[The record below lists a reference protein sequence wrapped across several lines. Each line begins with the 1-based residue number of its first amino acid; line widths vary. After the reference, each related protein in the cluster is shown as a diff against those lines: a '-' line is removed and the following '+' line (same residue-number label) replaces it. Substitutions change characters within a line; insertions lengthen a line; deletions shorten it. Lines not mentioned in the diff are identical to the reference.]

1 MARQRKKRDKN
12 FLLQGSILAIAGVIT
27 KIIGV
32 VYRIPLTNIVGSEGM
47 GYYSVAFSI
56 FTIALMLTSYSLPL
70 AVSKLVS
77 ARVAVGQYRNAYK
90 VFRCSMMFAIVS
102 GGAVALMIF
111 LGADFIAS
119 TVMQMDLSVYAL
131 RVLAPCIFIVA
142 VLGVMRGFF
151 QGNGSMMPTALS
163 QVLEQIVN
171 AVASIVGAY
180 VLLRAG
186 KELSETR
193 GDASYGPAYAA
204 AGGTVGTVA
213 GAAFALVTVI
223 FVFSVYRSVFKR
235 KMRKDRSRKKESFRR
250 IYHILFLTIAPVI
263 LSATVYNV
271 SDFLDT
277 AIFNNVMAAQ
287 GYQKTEY
294 ASFMGIFN
302 SQYNTLVNVPLSVS
316 SALAASLIPS
326 LVTTV
331 KTGNRKQVHNKITTV
346 TRFNMII
353 AIPCAVGF
361 LILARPIM
369 DLLFYTEDNKMAALM
384 LQLGAVSVVFFC
396 LSTVTNSVLQ
406 GLDDMMTPVK
416 NAAISLV
423 VHTLSLFLMLVVFKW
438 NIYAVVISKIVFSG
452 TICIL
457 NAHAM
462 RERIGYVQ
470 ERKLTFVIPVCASGI
485 MGAVTVIVHL
495 IFELFAGAKIA
506 TVVSLFAGV
515 ITYGVVLVLLGGV
528 SEDEM
533 RNIPKGR
540 TLAAI
545 CKKLHLFRG

>member
-1 MARQRKKRDKN
+1 MAKQRKKRDKN
-12 FLLQGSILAIAGVIT
+12 FLLQGSILAVAGVIT

-47 GYYSVAFSI
+47 GYYGVAFSI
-56 FTIALMLTSYSLPL
+56 YTIALMLTSYSLPL

-90 VFRCSMMFAIVS
+90 VFRCAMMFAVVA
-102 GGAVALMIF
+102 GGAVSLIIF

-119 TVMQMDLSVYAL
+119 TVMQMDMSVYAL
-131 RVLAPCIFIVA
+131 RVLAPCIFVVA

-171 AVASIVGAY
+171 AVASIVGAF
-180 VLLRAG
+180 VLLKIG
-186 KELSETR
+186 KELGETR

-204 AGGTVGTVA
+204 AGGTVGTIA
-213 GAAFALVTVI
+213 GAAFALLTVM
-223 FVFSVYRSVFKR
+223 FVFSVYRSVFKKKLR
-235 KMRKDRSRKKESFRR
+235 RDRSRKKESFRR
-250 IYHILFLTIAPVI
+250 IYHILLLTIAPVI
-263 LSATVYNV
+263 LSATVYNI

-331 KTGNRKQVHNKITTV
+331 QTGSRKQVHNKITMV
-346 TRFNMII
+346 TRFNMMI

-361 LILARPIM
+361 LILAKPIM
-369 DLLFYTEDNKMAALM
+369 DLLFYAEDNKMAALM
-384 LQLGAVSVVFFC
+384 LQLGAISVIFFC

-406 GLDDMMTPVK
+406 GLDDMMTPVR
-416 NAAISLV
+416 NAAISLLI
-423 VHTLSLFLMLVVFKW
+423 HTLSLLLMLVVFKW

-452 TICIL
+452 AICIL
-457 NAHAM
+457 NAHAL

-470 ERKLTFVIPVCASGI
+470 EQKQTFIIPICASGI
-485 MGAVTVIVHL
+485 MGAVTVVVHL
-495 IFELFAGAKIA
+495 VFELFAGAKIA
-506 TVVSLFAGV
+506 TVAALFAAV
-515 ITYGVVLVLLGGV
+515 AAYGAALVLLGGV
-528 SEDEM
+528 TEEEM
-533 RNIPKGR
+533 QNMPKGR
-540 TLAAI
+540 SLAAL
-545 CKKLHLFRG
+545 CRKLHLFRD

>member
-1 MARQRKKRDKN
+1 MVKQRKKRDKN
-12 FLLQGSILAIAGVIT
+12 FLLQGSILAVAGVIT

-47 GYYSVAFSI
+47 GYYGVAFSI
-56 FTIALMLTSYSLPL
+56 YTIALMLTSYSLPL

-90 VFRCSMMFAIVS
+90 VFRCAMMFAVVA
-102 GGAVALMIF
+102 GGAVALIIF

-119 TVMQMDLSVYAL
+119 TVMQMDMSVYAL
-131 RVLAPCIFIVA
+131 RVLAPCIFVVA

-171 AVASIVGAY
+171 AAASIVGAF
-180 VLLRAG
+180 VLLKIG
-186 KELSETR
+186 KELGETR

-204 AGGTVGTVA
+204 AGGTVGTIA
-213 GAAFALVTVI
+213 GAAFALLTVM
-223 FVFSVYRSVFKR
+223 FVFSVYRSVYKKKLR
-235 KMRKDRSRKKESFRR
+235 RDRSRKKESFRR
-250 IYHILFLTIAPVI
+250 IYHILLLTIAPVI
-263 LSATVYNV
+263 LSATVYNI

-331 KTGNRKQVHNKITTV
+331 QTGSRKQVHNKITMV
-346 TRFNMII
+346 TRFNMMI

-361 LILARPIM
+361 LILAKPIM
-369 DLLFYTEDNKMAALM
+369 DLLFYAEDNKMAALM
-384 LQLGAVSVVFFC
+384 LQLGAISVIFFC

-406 GLDDMMTPVK
+406 GLDDMMTPVR
-416 NAAISLV
+416 NAAISLLI
-423 VHTLSLFLMLVVFKW
+423 HTLSLLLMLVVFKW

-452 TICIL
+452 AICIL
-457 NAHAM
+457 NAHAL

-470 ERKLTFVIPVCASGI
+470 EQKQTFIIPICASGI
-485 MGAVTVIVHL
+485 MGAVTVVVHL
-495 IFELFAGAKIA
+495 VFELFAGAKIA
-506 TVVSLFAGV
+506 TVAALFAAV
-515 ITYGVVLVLLGGV
+515 AAYGVALVLLGGV
-528 SEDEM
+528 TEEEM
-533 RNIPKGR
+533 QNMPKGR
-540 TLAAI
+540 SLAAL
-545 CKKLHLFRG
+545 CRKLHLFRD

>member
-56 FTIALMLTSYSLPL
+56 YTIALMLTSYSLPL

-213 GAAFALVTVI
+213 GAALD
-223 FVFSVYRSVFKR
+223 R
-235 KMRKDRSRKKESFRR
+235 K
-250 IYHILFLTIAPVI
+250 
-263 LSATVYNV
+263 
-271 SDFLDT
+271 
-277 AIFNNVMAAQ
+277 
-287 GYQKTEY
+287 
-294 ASFMGIFN
+294 
-302 SQYNTLVNVPLSVS
+302 
-316 SALAASLIPS
+316 
-326 LVTTV
+326 
-331 KTGNRKQVHNKITTV
+331 
-346 TRFNMII
+346 
-353 AIPCAVGF
+353 
-361 LILARPIM
+361 
-369 DLLFYTEDNKMAALM
+369 
-384 LQLGAVSVVFFC
+384 SVV
-396 LSTVTNSVLQ
+396 
-406 GLDDMMTPVK
+406 
-416 NAAISLV
+416 
-423 VHTLSLFLMLVVFKW
+423 
-438 NIYAVVISKIVFSG
+438 
-452 TICIL
+452 
-457 NAHAM
+457 
-462 RERIGYVQ
+462 
-470 ERKLTFVIPVCASGI
+470 
-485 MGAVTVIVHL
+485 
-495 IFELFAGAKIA
+495 
-506 TVVSLFAGV
+506 
-515 ITYGVVLVLLGGV
+515 
-528 SEDEM
+528 
-533 RNIPKGR
+533 
-540 TLAAI
+540 
-545 CKKLHLFRG
+545 

>member
-1 MARQRKKRDKN
+1 MAKQRKKRDKN
-12 FLLQGSILAIAGVIT
+12 FLLQGSILAVAGVIT

-47 GYYSVAFSI
+47 GYYGVAFSI
-56 FTIALMLTSYSLPL
+56 YTIALMLTSYSLPL

-90 VFRCSMMFAIVS
+90 VFRCAMMFAVVA
-102 GGAVALMIF
+102 GGAVALIIF

-119 TVMQMDLSVYAL
+119 TVMQLDMSVYAL
-131 RVLAPCIFIVA
+131 RVLAPCIFVVA

-171 AVASIVGAY
+171 AAASIVGAF
-180 VLLRAG
+180 VLLKIG
-186 KELSETR
+186 KELGETR

-204 AGGTVGTVA
+204 AGGTVGTIA
-213 GAAFALVTVI
+213 GAAFALLTVM
-223 FVFSVYRSVFKR
+223 FVFSVYRSVYKKKLR
-235 KMRKDRSRKKESFRR
+235 RDRSRKKESFRR
-250 IYHILFLTIAPVI
+250 IYHILLLTIAPVI
-263 LSATVYNV
+263 LSATVYNI

-331 KTGNRKQVHNKITTV
+331 QTGSRKQVHNKITMV
-346 TRFNMII
+346 TRFNMMI

-361 LILARPIM
+361 LILAKPIM
-369 DLLFYTEDNKMAALM
+369 DLLFYAEDNKMAALM
-384 LQLGAVSVVFFC
+384 LQLGAISVIFFC

-406 GLDDMMTPVK
+406 GLDDMMTPVR
-416 NAAISLV
+416 NAAISLLI
-423 VHTLSLFLMLVVFKW
+423 HTLSLLLMLVVFKW

-452 TICIL
+452 AICIL
-457 NAHAM
+457 NAHAL

-470 ERKLTFVIPVCASGI
+470 EQKQTFIIPICASGI
-485 MGAVTVIVHL
+485 MGAVTVVVHL
-495 IFELFAGAKIA
+495 VFELFAGAKIA
-506 TVVSLFAGV
+506 TVTALFAAV
-515 ITYGVVLVLLGGV
+515 AAYGVALVLLGGV
-528 SEDEM
+528 TEEEM
-533 RNIPKGR
+533 QNMPKGR
-540 TLAAI
+540 SLAAL
-545 CKKLHLFRG
+545 CRKLHLFRD

>member
-1 MARQRKKRDKN
+1 MAKQRKKRDKN
-12 FLLQGSILAIAGVIT
+12 FLLQGSILAVAGVIT

-47 GYYSVAFSI
+47 GYYGVAFSI
-56 FTIALMLTSYSLPL
+56 YTIALMLTSYSLPL

-77 ARVAVGQYRNAYK
+77 ARIAVGQYRNAYK
-90 VFRCSMMFAIVS
+90 VFRCAMMFAVVA
-102 GGAVALMIF
+102 GGAVALIIF

-119 TVMQMDLSVYAL
+119 TVMQMDMSVYAL
-131 RVLAPCIFIVA
+131 RVLAPCIFVVA

-171 AVASIVGAY
+171 AAASIVGAF
-180 VLLRAG
+180 VLLKIG
-186 KELSETR
+186 KELGETR

-204 AGGTVGTVA
+204 AGGTVGTIA
-213 GAAFALVTVI
+213 GAAFALLTVM
-223 FVFSVYRSVFKR
+223 FVFSVYRSVYKKKLR
-235 KMRKDRSRKKESFRR
+235 RDRSRKKESFRR
-250 IYHILFLTIAPVI
+250 IYHILLLTIAPVI
-263 LSATVYNV
+263 LSATVYNI

-331 KTGNRKQVHNKITTV
+331 QTGSRKQVHNKITMV
-346 TRFNMII
+346 TRFNMMI

-361 LILARPIM
+361 LILAKPIM
-369 DLLFYTEDNKMAALM
+369 DLLFYAEDNKMAALM
-384 LQLGAVSVVFFC
+384 LQLGAISVIFFC

-406 GLDDMMTPVK
+406 GLDDMMTPVR
-416 NAAISLV
+416 NAAISLLI
-423 VHTLSLFLMLVVFKW
+423 HTLSLLVVFKW

-452 TICIL
+452 AICIL
-457 NAHAM
+457 NAHAL

-470 ERKLTFVIPVCASGI
+470 EQKQTFIIPICASGI
-485 MGAVTVIVHL
+485 MGAVTVVVHL
-495 IFELFAGAKIA
+495 VFELFAGAKIA
-506 TVVSLFAGV
+506 TVAALFAAV
-515 ITYGVVLVLLGGV
+515 VAYGAALVLLGGV
-528 SEDEM
+528 TEEEM
-533 RNIPKGR
+533 QNMPKGR
-540 TLAAI
+540 SLAAL
-545 CKKLHLFRG
+545 CRKLHLFRD

>member
-1 MARQRKKRDKN
+1 MAKQRKKRDKN
-12 FLLQGSILAIAGVIT
+12 FLLQGSILAVAGVIT

-47 GYYSVAFSI
+47 GYYGVAFSI
-56 FTIALMLTSYSLPL
+56 YTIALMLTSYSLPL

-77 ARVAVGQYRNAYK
+77 ARIAVGQYRNAYK
-90 VFRCSMMFAIVS
+90 VFRCAMMFAVVA
-102 GGAVALMIF
+102 GGAVALIIF

-119 TVMQMDLSVYAL
+119 TVMQMDMSVYAL
-131 RVLAPCIFIVA
+131 RVLAPCIFVVA

-171 AVASIVGAY
+171 AAASIVGAF
-180 VLLRAG
+180 VLLKIG
-186 KELSETR
+186 KELGETR

-204 AGGTVGTVA
+204 AGGTVGTIA
-213 GAAFALVTVI
+213 GAAFALLTVM
-223 FVFSVYRSVFKR
+223 FVFSVYRSVYKKKLR
-235 KMRKDRSRKKESFRR
+235 RDRSRKKESFRR
-250 IYHILFLTIAPVI
+250 IYHILLLTIAPVI
-263 LSATVYNV
+263 LSATVYNI

-331 KTGNRKQVHNKITTV
+331 QTGSRKQVHNKITMV
-346 TRFNMII
+346 TRFNMMI

-361 LILARPIM
+361 LILAKPIM
-369 DLLFYTEDNKMAALM
+369 DLLFYAEDNKMAALM
-384 LQLGAVSVVFFC
+384 LQLGAISVIFFC

-406 GLDDMMTPVK
+406 GLDDMMTPVR
-416 NAAISLV
+416 NAAISLLI
-423 VHTLSLFLMLVVFKW
+423 HTLSLLLMLVVFKW

-452 TICIL
+452 AICIL
-457 NAHAM
+457 NAHAL

-470 ERKLTFVIPVCASGI
+470 EQKQTFIIPICASGI
-485 MGAVTVIVHL
+485 MGAVTVVVHL
-495 IFELFAGAKIA
+495 VFELFAGAKIA
-506 TVVSLFAGV
+506 TVAALFAAV
-515 ITYGVVLVLLGGV
+515 VAYGAALVLLGGV
-528 SEDEM
+528 TEEEM
-533 RNIPKGR
+533 QNMPKGR
-540 TLAAI
+540 SLAAL
-545 CKKLHLFRG
+545 CRKLHLFRD